1 LGFPPASR
9 LRHSPG
15 CLLSKLS
22 FAKNFPV
29 AGSCNDPVEPYLHAH
44 AFQEVP
50 YMNRIP
56 TIGLSLLLGSLLA
69 GAALS
74 TPGAN
79 AKQDREAR
87 DQAVGLESLSGRI
100 TSINGNTFTVESE
113 RRQTQNARTDPT
125 SAMTFM
131 LDQNT
136 TVDGKLEIGANAN
149 VTFRE
154 ENGNN
159 IAVSVRVTA
168 RS

>member
-1 LGFPPASR
+1 M
-9 LRHSPG
+9 
-15 CLLSKLS
+15 K
-22 FAKNFPV
+22 
-29 AGSCNDPVEPYLHAH
+29 
-44 AFQEVP
+44 
-50 YMNRIP
+50 RIS

-74 TPGAN
+74 TPPRAIGAN

-113 RRQTQNARTDPT
+113 RRRQTQNARTDPT
-125 SAMTFM
+125 SSMTFM